1 MKKFFVF
8 VCLVIIASNSFAQKD
23 PAAQVYLDKV
33 SEKSKS
39 SPAIQFNFTYE
50 VESIEDENLS
60 ITQSGTAVLKG
71 NKYFIDLQESHLFY
85 DGTNLY
91 NFIPDVN
98 EITISEPEEE
108 YDEFFLSNPSKIF
121 SFYKEDFKY
130 RLIEEFTVGN
140 RTYVQIDLHPQ
151 ELERTYYRIRL
162 HIDKKTNEIAEVKIF
177 EKQGNRFT
185 IKLSDYKYLNDY
197 PDSKFT
203 FDPQKNPKVEV
214 IDMRGL

>member
-1 MKKFFVF
+1 MKRLLAYISFSIIVF
-8 VCLVIIASNSFAQKD
+8 GAFAQKD

-33 SEKSKS
+33 SEKSQS
-39 SPAIQFNFTYE
+39 SVAIQFNFTYE
-50 VESIEDENLS
+50 AESIEDENLS
-60 ITQSGTAVLKG
+60 ITQTGIAILKG
-71 NKYFIDLQESHLFY
+71 DKYFIDLQESQIFF
-85 DGTNLY
+85 DGKSMY

-98 EITISEPEEE
+98 EITISEPDGE

-130 RLIEEFTVGN
+130 RLTNEFKNGN
-140 RTYVQIDLHPQ
+140 KTLVEIDLHPN
-151 ELERTYYRIRL
+151 ELQRSYYRIRL
-162 HIDKKTNEIAEVKIF
+162 HINKKTDEIEQVKIF

-185 IKLSDYKYLNDY
+185 INLSDYKYLNDY

-203 FDPQKNPKVEV
+203 FDTSKNPKTEV